1 MEDDRIEKSKMKK
14 NEICKVLC
22 FYLPQF
28 HETVENSMWWGE
40 GYTEW
45 TAVRN
50 AKPYF
55 KGHVQPKVPFKENYY
70 DLSDPS
76 AKTWKWQSKLARK
89 CGIEGFVIYHYWFA
103 GRKMLE
109 KPAEILLA
117 HPEIDIKYS
126 FCWDNNEWKRT
137 WYSEVPEVLI
147 PQDYGDEEIWERHF
161 NDLLPYFKD
170 ERYIKVDNK
179 PLFHV
184 YASRKIECLDQMK
197 ACWDRLAR
205 ENGYAGIYLVG
216 GDLVDRKYQPCL
228 DAYYNFEPNRIQ
240 VESKY
245 AKLLGIFIRFAGGIR
260 NKVNHLFSCKII
272 DKRYTPILYK
282 LLVRE
287 KDEKRLK
294 TYRGM
299 YINYDDT
306 PRRQEEGVIYIGG
319 SPALLQKVLR
329 DLLIKSTWEEKGY
342 IYLNAWNEWG
352 EGAYL
357 EPDEKDKFAY
367 LAAVR
372 SAILEA
378 ENKIK

>member
-1 MEDDRIEKSKMKK
+1 MAGSRTKKQKIEKK
-14 NEICKVLC
+14 EICKVLC

-28 HETVENSMWWGE
+28 HETVENSKWWGE

-45 TAVRN
+45 TAVKN

-55 KGHVQPKVPFKENYY
+55 RGHGQPKIPLNENYY

-76 AKTWKWQSKLARK
+76 AKTWKWQSKLAGK
-89 CGIEGFVIYHYWFA
+89 CGIGGFVIYHYWFA

-109 KPAEILLA
+109 KPVEILLA
-117 HPEIDIKYS
+117 HPEININYS

-147 PQDYGDEEIWERHF
+147 PQDYGDEDIWERHF
-161 NDLLPYFKD
+161 NDLLPYFND

-184 YASRKIECLDQMK
+184 YASRKIGCLDQMK

-245 AKLLGIFIRFAGGIR
+245 AKGLGLLIKLSDGIR
-260 NKVNHLFSCKII
+260 KRINRLFRKQSV
-272 DKRYTPILYK
+272 DKRYTPLLYK
-282 LLVRE
+282 LLVYE
-287 KDEKRLK
+287 SEETRLK
-294 TYRGM
+294 TYRGL
-299 YINYDDT
+299 YVDYDDT
-306 PRRQEEGVIYIGG
+306 PRRQEKGVVYIGG
-319 SPALLQKVLR
+319 SSALFQKTLR
-329 DLLIKSTWEEKGY
+329 DLLMISIREDKEFLY
-342 IYLNAWNEWG
+342 INAWNEWG

-357 EPDEKDKFAY
+357 EPDQENQYAY
-367 LAAVR
+367 LEAVKR
-372 SAILEA
+372 ACEDTEL
-378 ENKIK
+378 